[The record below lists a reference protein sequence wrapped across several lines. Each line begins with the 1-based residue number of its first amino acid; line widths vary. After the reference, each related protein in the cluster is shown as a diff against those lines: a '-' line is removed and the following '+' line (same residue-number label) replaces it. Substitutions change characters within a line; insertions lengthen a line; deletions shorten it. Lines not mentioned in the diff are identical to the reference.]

1 MRGLGKGKALN
12 DYAKQFFIN
21 YGVSEYHLRVS
32 PKNIQARKFYHKLG
46 MEEVGSELDGKV
58 IRMKGYI

>member
-12 DYAKQFFIN
+12 AYAKQFFIN

-32 PKNIQARKFYHKLG
+32 PNNMHARKFYRNLG